1 MGYRRKS
8 RELALQGLY
17 MYEVA
22 HTDIDE
28 LLTLDWAENKVS
40 DDIKDFA
47 VKLIE
52 GVIRN
57 TQDLDQIISKHSK
70 NWKLERLTI
79 IDKVILR
86 MSLYAMI
93 HIPDIPQVVT
103 IDEAIELAKIYGGEN
118 SGQFINGVLDAVK
131 KSKVK

>member
-1 MGYRRKS
+1 
-8 RELALQGLY
+8 